1 MDRAMNGPTDRQ
13 TLIKC
18 VDASKSV
25 KKSGTDQADLT
36 PKRSKPVI
44 NGLNNLKEQIDSC
57 ILHYKLVLFRM
68 EPKEKMSKTCE
79 KTDFKVHQTI
89 DMNS

>member
-1 MDRAMNGPTDRQ
+1 MTC
-13 TLIKC
+13 L
-18 VDASKSV
+18 
-25 KKSGTDQADLT
+25 QAILT

-44 NGLNNLKEQIDSC
+44 NGQNDVKEQIYLC
-57 ILHYKLVLFRM
+57 ILHYKLVLFQM
-68 EPKEKMSKTCE
+68 EKKEKLSKTCE